1 VNVPETFPF
10 SLSGT
15 VGTVRGRRS
24 ETRIPFRATVRPPVS
39 SNDHYEG
46 STRQRPVTNY
56 ILLAQSRPARTYTM
70 RVLPRGVAA
79 HRRAHTNVAGRGV
92 RWRKSKSLGRLKASL
107 RRSSWLEF
115 LPRFPWKASTE
126 RIGGGACRLSSV
138 APSPSS
144 FRTAGRPAKSSAR
157 EGLRDLS
164 GIHLRATRNAENAER
179 RRTARPKCY
188 RDVNDGSMKRKFL
201 SGCTRRRILLD
212 SVATV
217 EDGDEAGRKP

>member
-15 VGTVRGRRS
+15 AGTVRGRRS
-24 ETRIPFRATVRPPVS
+24 ETGIPFRATVRPPVS

-70 RVLPRGVAA
+70 RVLPRE
-79 HRRAHTNVAGRGV
+79 RRYTGTQARVRARARARGYVTGRAV

-126 RIGGGACRLSSV
+126 RIGGGACRLSSPRLTTV
-138 APSPSS
+138 LVPDE
-144 FRTAGRPAKSSAR
+144 AGRPAKSSAHVR
-157 EGLRDLS
+157 DPVTSRGSSFTRRGTLKTLRGVCDLRS
-164 GIHLRATRNAENAER
+164 RALRARA
-179 RRTARPKCY
+179 KCY
-188 RDVNDGSMKRKFL
+188 
-201 SGCTRRRILLD
+201 
-212 SVATV
+212 
-217 EDGDEAGRKP
+217 